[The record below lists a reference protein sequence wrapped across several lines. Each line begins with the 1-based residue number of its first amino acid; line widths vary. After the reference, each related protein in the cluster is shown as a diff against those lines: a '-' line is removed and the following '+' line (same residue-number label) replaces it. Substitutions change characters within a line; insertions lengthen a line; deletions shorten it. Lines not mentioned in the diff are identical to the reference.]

1 MNMKALVLRVIGLI
15 FLLSPPFVY
24 WIIHGSYERYL
35 WVINGPFPFSELGS
49 LGPQLLLLILL
60 LLIGGVLFGV
70 SFREKYK
77 AKKES
82 DT

>member
-24 WIIHGSYERYL
+24 WIIYGSYERYL

-49 LGPQLLLLILL
+49 LGPKLLLFILL
-60 LLIGGVLFGV
+60 FLIGGVLFDV
-70 SFREKYK
+70 SFREKHR
-77 AKKES
+77 ANKET